1 MRIDSSGSVI
11 IGDDASDKANAHF
24 NDLIVGACDS
34 STETHG
40 ITIVTGSSATNGG
53 IAFSDG
59 SNGGVDAY
67 RGMISYHHNDN
78 HMQFRTN
85 ALERM
90 RIDSSG
96 RVLHGV
102 TASVDVASTASA
114 QTQIH
119 STNSTLQLAIA
130 GYGNNSGGAIFA
142 LGHSRSVGVGDASG
156 QLSNNDEIGTIRFAA
171 SDGTDMENTAASIIG
186 IVDGNVSSNST
197 PGAII
202 FYTNNGSSHAE
213 KLRIRAAGGITFNG
227 DTAAANA
234 LNDYEEG
241 TWTPAF
247 KYYNGSAWVDVAFS
261 NTPVTTNA
269 AYYTKIGNMVHWS
282 YYSENFL
289 ITTGAGSFA
298 AIEGLPFTN
307 NGGWGAFAMSHADCF
322 ADDTENGAHESGST
336 RLRFFI
342 EDGIT
347 SSTWS
352 SSLGHLMI
360 AGSYRTNT

>member
-1 MRIDSSGSVI
+1 MRIDSVGRVGIGLTPVNRILHTSSGSSQSRI
-11 IGDDASDKANAHF
+11 QIDNTTNSNGLQIGADGNGSFQSTLSANEH
-24 NDLIVGACDS
+24 LIY
-34 STETHG
+34 
-40 ITIVTGSSATNGG
+40 TNGVLR
-53 IAFSDG
+53 ARWTA
-59 SNGGVDAY
+59 NG
-67 RGMISYHHNDN
+67 
-78 HMQFRTN
+78 
-85 ALERM
+85 LC
-90 RIDSSG
+90 
-96 RVLHGV
+96 
-102 TASVDVASTASA
+102 
-114 QTQIH
+114 
-119 STNSTLQLAIA
+119 
-130 GYGNNSGGAIFA
+130 
-142 LGHSRSVGVGDASG
+142 
-156 QLSNNDEIGTIRFAA
+156 
-171 SDGTDMENTAASIIG
+171 
-186 IVDGNVSSNST
+186 
-197 PGAII
+197 
-202 FYTNNGSSHAE
+202 
-213 KLRIRAAGGITFNG
+213 FNG

>member
-1 MRIDSSGSVI
+1 
-11 IGDDASDKANAHF
+11 
-24 NDLIVGACDS
+24 
-34 STETHG
+34 
-40 ITIVTGSSATNGG
+40 
-53 IAFSDG
+53 
-59 SNGGVDAY
+59 
-67 RGMISYHHNDN
+67 
-78 HMQFRTN
+78 
-85 ALERM
+85 
-90 RIDSSG
+90 
-96 RVLHGV
+96 
-102 TASVDVASTASA
+102 
-114 QTQIH
+114 
-119 STNSTLQLAIA
+119 
-130 GYGNNSGGAIFA
+130 
-142 LGHSRSVGVGDASG
+142 
-156 QLSNNDEIGTIRFAA
+156 
-171 SDGTDMENTAASIIG
+171 MENTAASIIG

-289 ITTGAGSFA
+289 ITTGAGSIA
-298 AIEGLPFTN
+298 AIDGLPFTN